1 MELLSLNKSYFELQR
16 LRYRPEALS
25 FLETIRFL
33 HILPTLHTP
42 HASPECEEE
51 LKKTLPFLSSV
62 PTVTLVKGDDS
73 PSSPLR
79 IGVLLSGGQAPGGHN
94 VVIGLFEALKVFNK
108 KTKIFGFIKGPLGL
122 IQGVYKE
129 LDVATI
135 YNYYNTGGFDMLSS
149 SREKIHTENQKS
161 SVLKT
166 VKKLKL
172 DGLLIIGG
180 DNSNTDTAM
189 LAEYF
194 LSHNCKT
201 VVIGV
206 PKTIDGDLKNRWI
219 ETPLGFHTSCSTY
232 SEMIGNL
239 AKDTLSIRKYHHFI
253 RLMGQSASYTTLE
266 CSLRTHPNIA
276 LISESLA
283 SEGKTLKE
291 ISFRIAEILWRRSQE
306 NKNYSIILIPE
317 GLIQHVKD
325 TKNLLIELNA
335 LIAQGEL
342 TPESIVNQLSSYSKQ
357 AFFNLP
363 EEIQSQLLLAR
374 DSYGNVRVSKI
385 AMEELL
391 STMVKEALKSFPDT
405 VPFQPVTHFF
415 GYESRA
421 GFPSNFDA
429 NYAITLGIFSALF
442 LVRGHTGY
450 MVTVKGLAKE
460 YSQWEGGGVPLF
472 NMMHMEKRG
481 SNHVAVIKTDDVDTS
496 STAFKKLSQTE
507 EDRAYRDN
515 YSFPGPLQFFG
526 SEDLCDQRPLTLL
539 TEWNQRHVR
548 ETGET
553 V

>member
-16 LRYRPEALS
+16 LRYRPEALT
-25 FLETIRFL
+25 FLDTIRSF
-33 HILPTLHTP
+33 HILPTINPSHI
-42 HASPECEEE
+42 SPETTEQ
-51 LKKTLPFLSSV
+51 LKKVLPFLSSI
-62 PTVTLVKGDDS
+62 PTVTLVKGENT
-73 PSSPLR
+73 PSEPLR

-108 KTKIFGFIKGPLGL
+108 KTKVFGFIKGPLGL
-122 IQGVYKE
+122 IQGIYKE
-129 LDVATI
+129 LDIATI

-149 SREKIHTENQKS
+149 SREKIHTESQKS
-161 SVLKT
+161 SILKT

-219 ETPLGFHTSCSTY
+219 ETSLGFHTSCSTY

-253 RLMGQSASYTTLE
+253 RLMGQTASYTTLE
-266 CSLRTHPNIA
+266 CSLRTLPNIS

-283 SEGKTLKE
+283 EKGLTLKE
-291 ISFRIAEILWRRSQE
+291 ISFKIAETLWKRSLE

-317 GLIQHVKD
+317 GLIQHLKD
-325 TKNLLIELNA
+325 TKSLLTEINS
-335 LIAQGEL
+335 LIAQGHIY
-342 TPESIVNQLSSYSKQ
+342 PEAIINHLSHPSKKT
-357 AFFNLP
+357 FFTLP
-363 EEIQSQLLLAR
+363 EDIRSQLLLAR

-391 STMVKEALKSFPDT
+391 SILVREELKNFPDS
-405 VPFQPVTHFF
+405 VPFQAVTHFF

-429 NYAITLGIFSALF
+429 NYAVTLGIFSALF

-450 MVTVKGLAKE
+450 MVTVKGLARE
-460 YSQWEGGGVPLF
+460 YSKWEGGGVPLF
-472 NMMHMEKRG
+472 SMMHMEER
-481 SNHVAVIKTDDVDTS
+481 SNENVAVIKTDSVSTS
-496 STAFKKLSQTE
+496 SAAYLELSKTE
-507 EDRAYRDN
+507 DIRTTKDCYA
-515 YSFPGPLQFFG
+515 FPGPLQFFG
-526 SEDLCDQRPLTLL
+526 SEELCDQRPLTLL
-539 TEWNQRHVR
+539 ADQQC
-548 ETGET
+548 
-553 V
+553 